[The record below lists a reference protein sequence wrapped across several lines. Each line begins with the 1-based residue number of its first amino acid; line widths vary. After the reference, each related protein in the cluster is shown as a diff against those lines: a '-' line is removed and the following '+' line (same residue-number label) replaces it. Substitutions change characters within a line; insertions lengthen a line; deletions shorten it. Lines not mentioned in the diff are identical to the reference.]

1 MFFKSIK
8 KIGEKEMIKPF
19 NTRSTTIKE
28 EHKNDTFITPRQNII
43 DLGNY
48 IKNNNLIKN
57 RYSSSGVLFLDFSCG
72 TGENKDN
79 IYNNIKDIIFDE
91 KPHCYVGSDID
102 ELELTNNIK
111 NNIESLKNII
121 YDNTGSKLSNFLNIC
136 IIMNPPYKIKNIFLE
151 TVIELRK
158 EVFKKRENKSSE
170 SFEDSLKNL
179 IFSYFILLPTASFSS
194 IYRKKILQET
204 QKPFLLANSKRI
216 QFVDNG
222 SSNLD
227 TAWFCRSDV
236 VGFFN
241 NVTPLIESNDFVD

>member
-1 MFFKSIK
+1 MS
-8 KIGEKEMIKPF
+8 KPF
-19 NTRSTTIKE
+19 NTRSNTIKE

-57 RYSSSGVLFLDFSCG
+57 VYPQSGVLFLDFSCG

-79 IYNNIKDIIFDE
+79 IYNNIKDIIFDK

-121 YDNTGSKLSNFLNIC
+121 YDKTGSKLTDFLNIC

-151 TVIELRK
+151 TVIELRR
-158 EVFKKRENKSSE
+158 EVFETKKKEYINSVDYID
-170 SFEDSLKNL
+170 SFL
-179 IFSYFILLPTASFSS
+179 FSYFILLPTASFSS
-194 IYRKKILQET
+194 VYRKKILKET

-216 QFVDNG
+216 QFVDNS

-236 VGFFN
+236 VGS
-241 NVTPLIESNDFVD
+241 VWEIIPLIKSNDFID

>member
-1 MFFKSIK
+1 MS
-8 KIGEKEMIKPF
+8 KPF

-48 IKNNNLIKN
+48 IKNNDIIK
-57 RYSSSGVLFLDFSCG
+57 YSFFYNKILFLDFCCG

-79 IYNNIKDIIFDE
+79 IYNNIKDIIIFD
-91 KPHCYVGSDID
+91 KRQHCYVGSDID

-111 NNIESLKNII
+111 NNIESLKKII
-121 YDNTGSKLSNFLNIC
+121 YNKTKSKLSDFKDII
-136 IIMNPPYKIKNIFLE
+136 IIMNPPYKIKNIFLK
-151 TVIELRK
+151 TVIELRR
-158 EVFKKRENKSSE
+158 EVFETKMNEYKGIYKGIGDPKTS
-170 SFEDSLKNL
+170 L

-194 IYRKKILQET
+194 VARKKILQET
-204 QKPFLLANSKRI
+204 EKPFLLANSKRI

-236 VGFFN
+236 ISCAFEEIV
-241 NVTPLIESNDFVD
+241 PLIKSNDFVD